1 MGRRKDL
8 NKGEKNIIIKE
19 IAKGTTSKAIT
30 EKINRHVVTV
40 KRFLKNP
47 SKRKPQSDCGVLKL
61 VRNRGMSRLKRKIR

>member
-1 MGRRKDL
+1 MGCRKDL

-19 IAKGTTSKAIT
+19 IAKGTTTEAIA

-47 SKRKPQSDCGVLKL
+47 SKRKPRSDHGVLKL
-61 VRNRGMSRLKRKIR
+61 VTKRYMN